1 MRKEP
6 NDIAFLVALAGSIMA
21 SSFVA
26 AWPPGLDLSRG
37 LVSHSH
43 SGACRYWLPTS
54 ARQALRV
61 AAADDN
67 KRHLTTA
74 NKRFPRPLRKFLR

>member
-26 AWPPGLDLSRG
+26 A
-37 LVSHSH
+37 
-43 SGACRYWLPTS
+43 
-54 ARQALRV
+54 
-61 AAADDN
+61 
-67 KRHLTTA
+67 
-74 NKRFPRPLRKFLR
+74 